1 MRRGDRLRVTHTGGW
16 PAIKDVMAR
25 QTAAVTQAYLDI
37 FQSRSITQVADQAP
51 PGEVG
56 VDSELESAVFQDV
69 THGLWIFYPNAESGL
84 TIGSGGIIVI
94 YDAAR
99 RK

>member
-1 MRRGDRLRVTHTGGW
+1 MS
-16 PAIKDVMAR
+16 R
-25 QTAAVTQAYLDI
+25 QAAAVTQAYLDV
-37 FQSRSITQVADQAP
+37 FQSRTIPQVADQAP

-56 VDSELESAVFQDV
+56 IDGELESAVFKDV
-69 THGLWIFYPNAESGL
+69 AHVLWIFYPNAESGL